1 MDSSGHIVIAALLAI
16 GAIGFFGVLWVVPA
30 YYKFIPRRLALATR
44 TLSCVIG
51 CGYVVAA
58 YFVLQGARSLI
69 AISFALI
76 FCSVLNLIVLGVE
89 RPWSRRGQ
97 PSTTPRD

>member
-1 MDSSGHIVIAALLAI
+1 MDSPYRFLFAALLGI
-16 GAIGFFGVLWVVPA
+16 GSVGFFSVLWVQPA
-30 YYKFIPRRLALATR
+30 YSKFIRPRLTLATR

-51 CGYVVAA
+51 CGYLVAA

-69 AISFALI
+69 AFSFALI

-97 PSTTPRD
+97 PSSTPRD

>member
-1 MDSSGHIVIAALLAI
+1 MDSPYRFLFAALLGI
-16 GAIGFFGVLWVVPA
+16 GSLGFFSVLWVVPA

-69 AISFALI
+69 AISVALI

-89 RPWSRRGQ
+89 RPWSRPGQ